1 MKDTDWCGSNTGKT
15 VIGAFVGGVDQG
27 LCLVIGALVGGVDQ
41 GLCGGDRGF
50 GGRCGSR
57 YACNNPQCSSKY
69 SIWKLNLLPLPVCSG
84 LIEHQ

>member
-1 MKDTDWCGSNTGKT
+1 MKDTDWCGSNTDKM
-15 VIGAFVGGVDQG
+15 
-27 LCLVIGALVGGVDQ
+27 VIGALVGGVDQ

-69 SIWKLNLLPLPVCSG
+69 SIWKLNLLPLPV
-84 LIEHQ
+84 QD